1 MIFPERIK
9 WTPIVIALIAS
20 AGVAVAFYFID
31 MGIEATNANAAND
44 IYPAGIYA
52 EYLSLAKWLI
62 IAGFIAKGVLSGISD
77 LKQNDSED

>member
-1 MIFPERIK
+1 
-9 WTPIVIALIAS
+9 
-20 AGVAVAFYFID
+20 
-31 MGIEATNANAAND
+31 MGIEATSTNAAND